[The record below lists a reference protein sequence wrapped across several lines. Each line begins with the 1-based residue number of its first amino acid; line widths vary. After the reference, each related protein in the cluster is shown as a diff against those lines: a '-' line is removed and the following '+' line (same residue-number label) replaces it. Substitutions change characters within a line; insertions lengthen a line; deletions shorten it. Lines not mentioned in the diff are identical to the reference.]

1 MRKSPVQ
8 EKPPY
13 PLSSVDN
20 ALRLLQLLRDG
31 GAWRL
36 SDCAEELAVAPST
49 AHRLLSMLVYRGFA
63 MRDDDRNYVAGP
75 ALGAPVVDAPWV
87 PRLREIAAD
96 ILRSLSQ
103 DLGETVNL
111 VHRVGSSVR
120 FIESVQTSAAMRVG
134 DRTGSVLSAA
144 EASGGKALLALE
156 PPERVRSLFAGG
168 AAGLSGQA
176 LSEREI
182 DRLAR
187 DLEGVRRVGY
197 AVNREDTEPG
207 VGAVGVALVLPDGHP
222 LAGLSVSAPVRR
234 LSHLLTPPAIARLFA
249 ARDDLTTRA
258 AHLDP
263 PLVASTGRDLG
274 LTAPTAPGG
283 NGAMTHHKNAT
294 SEAVV
299 ATDRAARYGK
309 QLASHLGRKAT
320 AEWDEENGSGA
331 IVFGED
337 RGHAELV
344 VQEDGLLMRVYAA
357 AGAEDNLEDV
367 LGRHLVRFG
376 SRDELVVSWTRADG
390 SAGTEQRLTEDS

>member
-1 MRKSPVQ
+1 MRKTPVQ

-36 SDCAEELAVAPST
+36 SDCAQELGVAPPT

-63 MRDDDRNYVAGP
+63 MRDDDRCYVAGP

-87 PRLREIAAD
+87 PRLRELAAD
-96 ILRSLSQ
+96 ILRALSE
-103 DLGETVNL
+103 DRGETVNL
-111 VHRVGSSVR
+111 VHRVGPSVR

-182 DRLAR
+182 ARLAR
-187 DLEGVRRVGY
+187 DLDAVRRLGY

-207 VGAVGVALVLPDGHP
+207 VGAVGVAIVLPDGHP
-222 LAGLSVSAPVRR
+222 LAGLSVSAPVAR
-234 LSHLLTPPAIARLFA
+234 LGPLLTPRALARLFA
-249 ARDDLTTRA
+249 ARDELAERA
-258 AHLDP
+258 AHLDR
-263 PLVASTGRDLG
+263 SR
-274 LTAPTAPGG
+274 TA
-283 NGAMTHHKNAT
+283 
-294 SEAVV
+294 
-299 ATDRAARYGK
+299 
-309 QLASHLGRKAT
+309 
-320 AEWDEENGSGA
+320 
-331 IVFGED
+331 
-337 RGHAELV
+337 
-344 VQEDGLLMRVYAA
+344 
-357 AGAEDNLEDV
+357 
-367 LGRHLVRFG
+367 
-376 SRDELVVSWTRADG
+376 
-390 SAGTEQRLTEDS
+390 